1 MQYTSFQLERITAF
15 PLCPKSKVLS
25 MICQKEVKLL
35 HSGSECDKITK
46 ELSAKISIAGAYT
59 VKTILT

>member
-1 MQYTSFQLERITAF
+1 
-15 PLCPKSKVLS
+15 
-25 MICQKEVKLL
+25 MICQKEAKLL
-35 HSGSECDKITK
+35 HSGAECDKITK